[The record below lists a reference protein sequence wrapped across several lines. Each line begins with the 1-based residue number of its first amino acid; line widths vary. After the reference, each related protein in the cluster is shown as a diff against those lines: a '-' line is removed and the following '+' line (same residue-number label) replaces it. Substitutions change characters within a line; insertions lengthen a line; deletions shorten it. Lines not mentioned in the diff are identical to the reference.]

1 MHQSKILPYLL
12 LLPAAVLIVAVVGY
26 PMVYGISLSLTDRTL
41 HSVEADFIGLE
52 NFRKLLQDD
61 RFLTVAGN
69 SVLWPIYTVIGSVLS
84 GFMLALILNQ
94 RFLGRRFARGI
105 LLVPWTV
112 PTVAVAFV
120 WVWLYDPLVGIFN
133 QIVLLVGGS
142 RLPFMSDV
150 GMAQFWMALPVT
162 WRFYPFVMLMLLA
175 GLQAIDQE
183 LYAAAAVDGANML
196 QRFWHITLP
205 MVRGILGLVT
215 VLEFIWLFNHFDII
229 WIMTGGGPADATHNF
244 ATYAY
249 YQGFKT
255 FKYAYASA
263 IGVVM
268 LVILFFSSL
277 VYLYLQDRMEIE
289 L

>member
-1 MHQSKILPYLL
+1 MHQSKTLPYWL
-12 LLPAAVLIVAVVGY
+12 LLPAAILIVAVVGY
-26 PMVYGISLSLTDRTL
+26 PMVYGLSLSVTDRTL
-41 HSVEADFIGLE
+41 QSTEANFVGLQ
-52 NFRKLLQDD
+52 NFRKLLEDD

-69 SVLWPIYTVIGSVLS
+69 SVFWSIYTVVGSVLS
-84 GFMLALILNQ
+84 GFILALILNQ
-94 RFLGRRFARGI
+94 SFLGRRFARGI

-133 QIVLLVGGS
+133 QIVLLLGGS
-142 RLPFMSDV
+142 RLPFMSDI
-150 GMAQFWMALPVT
+150 GMVQFWMALPVI

-183 LYAAAAVDGANML
+183 LYAAAAVDGANIR

-229 WIMTGGGPADATHNF
+229 WIMTAGGPADATHNL
-244 ATYAY
+244 ATFAY
-249 YQGFKT
+249 YQGFKL
-255 FKYAYASA
+255 FKYAYAST

-277 VYLYLQDRMEIE
+277 VYLSLQDRMEIE

>member
-105 LLVPWTV
+105 LLVPWTCL
-112 PTVAVAFV
+112 
-120 WVWLYDPLVGIFN
+120 LYTSPSPRDG
-133 QIVLLVGGS
+133 LLS
-142 RLPFMSDV
+142 RMPS
-150 GMAQFWMALPVT
+150 
-162 WRFYPFVMLMLLA
+162 
-175 GLQAIDQE
+175 
-183 LYAAAAVDGANML
+183 
-196 QRFWHITLP
+196 
-205 MVRGILGLVT
+205 
-215 VLEFIWLFNHFDII
+215 
-229 WIMTGGGPADATHNF
+229 
-244 ATYAY
+244 
-249 YQGFKT
+249 
-255 FKYAYASA
+255 SA
-263 IGVVM
+263 
-268 LVILFFSSL
+268 
-277 VYLYLQDRMEIE
+277 
-289 L
+289 

>member
-1 MHQSKILPYLL
+1 MHQSKSLPYLL
-12 LLPAAVLIVAVVGY
+12 LLPAAIFIVSVVLY
-26 PMVYGISLSLTDRTL
+26 PMLYGLSLSLTDRTL
-41 HSVEADFIGLE
+41 HSVESNFIGLQ

-61 RFLTVAGN
+61 RFLTVASN
-69 SVLWPIYTVIGSVLS
+69 SVFWSIYTVVGSVLS
-84 GFMLALILNQ
+84 GFILALILNQ
-94 RFLGRRFARGI
+94 KFLGRRFVRGI

-120 WVWLYDPLVGIFN
+120 WVWLYDPLVGILN
-133 QIVLLVGGS
+133 QIVLLLGGS
-142 RLPFMSDV
+142 RLAFMSDINQV
-150 GMAQFWMALPVT
+150 QFWVSLPVI

-183 LYAAAAVDGANML
+183 LYAAAAVDGANIL
-196 QRFWHITLP
+196 QRFRHITIP
-205 MVRGILGLVT
+205 MIRGILGLVT

-255 FKYAYASA
+255 FKYAYAST
-263 IGVVM
+263 IGIVM
-268 LVILFFSSL
+268 LVILFISSL
-277 VYLYLQDRMEIE
+277 VYLYLQDRTEVE